1 MMCDK
6 IVAYA
11 CRKEITMVK
20 QLHGRKLTFFV
31 ISFVFAMLI
40 SEQVSRK
47 SAIITVIAL
56 TAVIP
61 VLILLRRLFSSKIIK
76 EAVLIIPIILGI
88 ISGTLFQHYTVDKE
102 RSKITRLGG
111 SECQICAVIEEVTYT
126 SDYFSAYTVRVIELD
141 GKDAGFKASLEIP
154 FDPGAEENDVI
165 RLNVKLSL
173 PETDQ
178 NGFPLREYYAAR
190 SIYLCAKAADENVKI
205 IGYDRSIPAFFRN
218 LSHSLSTKLL
228 FSLGSESGGF
238 VSGLLLGRK
247 SDIPDRLNTSFRYLG
262 ISHVLSVSGLHLTIL
277 TALLML
283 FLGIFQVPYW
293 PRTLLSVVFIIS
305 FILLTGARP
314 SVMRSGIMLLLMILA
329 GMISRDYDAPNAL
342 SFAAIVI
349 ILISPS
355 SIHDSGFLLSVFAT
369 AGIIALGVP
378 CTRWLFHAAKGR
390 PLIAR
395 IALKATSSFAIT
407 TAATLFTLP
416 IMYRFFGEISP
427 LSVITNLIFIPLC
440 TVLMYL
446 SVLLLIF
453 FGTPLSSTF
462 AAMTASLSKF
472 ITYLSYTLTDIL
484 PEPLNLT
491 YDFVPIVITMAL
503 AVLVLFTIK
512 KKKGLAL
519 ILSAS
524 VFAVS
529 YFSFISVYKAL
540 HKNEA
545 TVVCVTSGENDY
557 ILVNVNGK
565 TLMCDFSNGGYSSA
579 MDASSLSKT
588 EVHDF
593 SPDVILLTHL
603 HRKHIDMIARLAD
616 NNRISQL
623 FIPSPQNDDEQLFA
637 DAVSA
642 AAQRRG
648 ISVTSYH
655 SDKDVTF
662 DFEGV
667 KLTLYKRTYIERSV
681 QPLHLLVIED
691 KQTLVYA
698 GRALTESPLA
708 DELYSELKSCDIL
721 FLGTHGPLI
730 KAPLPS
736 LNFDGKIIVSDP
748 EINNEYK
755 TSFKVIDFYYKCKL
769 KS

>member
-1 MMCDK
+1 M
-6 IVAYA
+6 I
-11 CRKEITMVK
+11 K
-20 QLHGRKLTFFV
+20 QLRGRKLMFFV
-31 ISFVFAMLI
+31 ISFIFAMFI
-40 SEQVSRK
+40 SEHSSLK
-47 SAIITVIAL
+47 TGMITITVLAVTIPAL
-56 TAVIP
+56 LLIP
-61 VLILLRRLFSSKIIK
+61 RLFSFKIIK

-88 ISGTLFQHYTVDKE
+88 ISGTIFQHYTVDKE
-102 RSKITRLGG
+102 RSKVTKLSG
-111 SECQICAVIEEVTYT
+111 SKCQICAVIEEVTYT

-141 GKDAGFKASLEIP
+141 GKDVGFKASLEIP

-165 RLNVKLSL
+165 RLNVKLNL

-190 SIYLCAKAADENVKI
+190 SIYLCAKALDENVKI

-228 FSLGSESGGF
+228 FALGNESGGF

-283 FLGIFQVPYW
+283 FLGIFQAPYW
-293 PRTLLSVVFIIS
+293 PRTILSVIFIIS

-329 GMISRDYDAPNAL
+329 NIISRDYDALNAL
-342 SFAAIVI
+342 SLASIIIV
-349 ILISPS
+349 LISPS
-355 SIHDSGFLLSVFAT
+355 AVHDSGFLLSVFAT
-369 AGIIALGVP
+369 AGIIVLGAP
-378 CTRWLFHAAKGR
+378 CVRWLFHTAKGR

-395 IALKATSSFAIT
+395 IALKGASSFAIT
-407 TAATLFTLP
+407 TAATLYTLP
-416 IMYRFFGEISP
+416 IIYRFFGEISP

-453 FGTPLSSTF
+453 FTTPLSSTF
-462 AAMTASLSKF
+462 GAMTASLSKF
-472 ITYLSYTLTDIL
+472 IVSLSYTLTDIL

-491 YDFVPIVITMAL
+491 YDFVPIVITVAL
-503 AVLVLFTIK
+503 AVLVIFAVK

-524 VFAVS
+524 VFAAS
-529 YFSFISVYKAL
+529 YFSFISVYKVI
-540 HKNEA
+540 HKNEV
-545 TVVCVTSGENDY
+545 TVVCVSSGENDY
-557 ILVNVNGK
+557 ILLNVNGK
-565 TLMCDFSNGGYSSA
+565 TVLCDFSNGGYSSA
-579 MDASSLSKT
+579 MDAASLSKT

-603 HRKHIDMIARLAD
+603 HRKHIDMIARLSD

-623 FIPSPQNDDEQLFA
+623 FIPSPQSEDEQLFA

-648 ISVTSYH
+648 ISVTVYH
-655 SDKDVTF
+655 SDKDETF
-662 DFEGV
+662 DFEGI
-667 KLTLYKRTYIERSV
+667 KLTLYRRTYIERSV
-681 QPLHLLVIED
+681 QPLHLLVIKD

-698 GRALTESPLA
+698 GSALAESSLA
-708 DELYSELKSCDIL
+708 DELYCELKNCDVL

-736 LNFDGKIIVSDP
+736 LSFNCKVIVSNT
-748 EINNEYK
+748 ETNNEYK
-755 TSFKVIDFYYKCKL
+755 TSFEVIDFYYKHIL
-769 KS
+769 N